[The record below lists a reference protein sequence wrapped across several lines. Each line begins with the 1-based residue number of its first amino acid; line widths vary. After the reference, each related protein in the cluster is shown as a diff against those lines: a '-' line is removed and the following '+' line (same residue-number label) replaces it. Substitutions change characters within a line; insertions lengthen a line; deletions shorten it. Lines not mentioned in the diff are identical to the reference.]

1 MSEADKGF
9 LESLAERLAP
19 KPTSEDMTLEDL
31 ARRKIAAEDDQLK
44 RNLEELERLAGPD
57 DPPAA

>member
-1 MSEADKGF
+1 MTEPEKTH
-9 LESLAERLAP
+9 ESLSDRLAP
-19 KPTSEDMTLEDL
+19 KPSAEDRTLEEL

-57 DPPAA
+57 DPSAA